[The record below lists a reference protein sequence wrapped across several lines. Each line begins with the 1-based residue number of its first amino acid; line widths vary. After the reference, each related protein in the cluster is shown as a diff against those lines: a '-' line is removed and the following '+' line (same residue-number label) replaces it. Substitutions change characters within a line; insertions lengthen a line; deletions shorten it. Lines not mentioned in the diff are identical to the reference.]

1 MKKWSSYWGELFIS
15 LILYNIQYL
24 TVSKDV
30 NENYSTIIEKKSVY
44 KFNCKCLRVLLRS
57 VPIIHYFHHLIKPL
71 FIKTWWRFISYIMLA
86 LVLSYFIHNH

>member
-30 NENYSTIIEKKSVY
+30 NENYSTIIEKKSQFTSLTVNVSEFCY
-44 KFNCKCLRVLLRS
+44 VLCPS
-57 VPIIHYFHHLIKPL
+57 S
-71 FIKTWWRFISYIMLA
+71 TISIT
-86 LVLSYFIHNH
+86 